1 MNMKINTTYSTTYT
15 GNKLQSVKSSIKAVT
30 TPHSEVMDYLESISN
45 INIAFVE
52 KLKTYDIPIKTISE
66 YRKVLKRVESAKS
79 NNGEDMWLT
88 KRDKRYYQ
96 NADEKEI
103 GLITYC
109 GIDDNS
115 GIINR
120 YLSGRLTPD
129 YVEKYYDYLP
139 REESSYADA
148 VRVLDYS
155 LDNLD
160 KEFGKY
166 HGCVYR
172 QGFMKEKMDSYV
184 STSQLPHKAA
194 RLHNSWA
201 NFNPETQYSVIR
213 TNNGHKINDFQRK
226 MRAIYANLEEE
237 ILIPH
242 GKIYRKITPK
252 DMDKELIKARED
264 FASKLFAGASE
275 IISGEVKEYNGFTK
289 EKLLSHV
296 KVYDEI

>member
-1 MNMKINTTYSTTYT
+1 MRIDTTYSTTYT
-15 GNKLQSVKSSIKAVT
+15 GNKLQSAKSAIKAVT
-30 TPHSEVMDYLESISN
+30 TSEAEVMDYLESISN
-45 INIAFVE
+45 LNIAFVE
-52 KLKTYDIPIKTISE
+52 KLKPYDMPIKTISE
-66 YRKVLKRVESAKS
+66 YRKVLKRVENAKS
-79 NNGEDMWLT
+79 NNGEEMWLT
-88 KRDKRYYQ
+88 KRDRLYYK

-115 GIINR
+115 EIINR
-120 YLSGRLTPD
+120 YLSNRLTPD

-139 REESSYADA
+139 REKSSYADA
-148 VRVLDYS
+148 VRVLDFS
-155 LDNLD
+155 LNNLD

-166 HGCVYR
+166 QGCVFR

-184 STSQLPHKAA
+184 STSQSPRKAA

-201 NFNPETQYSVIR
+201 NFSPETQYSVIR
-213 TNNGHKINDFQRK
+213 TNDGQKINDFQRK
-226 MRAIYANLEEE
+226 MGTIYANCEEE

-242 GKIYRKITPK
+242 GRNYRKISPK
-252 DMDKELIKARED
+252 DMDKELINAREN
-264 FASKLFAGASE
+264 FASELFAGAYG

-289 EKLLSHV
+289 EKLLNHV